1 MSTSTTPSYLH
12 YKLRLRSPAIV
23 STLSGEPNS
32 ATTQPFIP
40 GSALRGIVATRL
52 LASGIAGDSK
62 DFRRLILSGDVRYL
76 HAYPDLAGE
85 RALPCP
91 SSWKSLKDDKKSVC
105 DLAGYGGVIGADAEP
120 DDFDWPQEALATISD
135 PFSAASGSAGTTITP
150 RIGSRIHQQRD
161 REKGRPWTKRNG
173 TTEERRGVI
182 FPYEYLEAEQVFRGA
197 IQVMS
202 AAEDIIERIK
212 RLLGTGPILI
222 GRSRRAGYGGEATV
236 EFTGQTP
243 REYENVSNST
253 SRDVGAGA
261 SFRALLV
268 STYVGRHPTTG
279 QIDPSALQHELRRRL
294 GDAATVERTRWT
306 FETVGAFN
314 QKWRLEVPQ
323 AQAVVAGAVLVLK
336 ATSAIPAATL
346 RAIEHEGLGERR
358 VEGFGRI
365 LFLEHSEDHRVI
377 RLTRAEDQ
385 APAESGGPCQLG
397 SPSEQHHHQLA
408 LLEQRIVL
416 AAARAELDR
425 VAALDLATKAD
436 GKLPTNSLLGRVRT
450 LFRRAM
456 DEQTAQAA
464 LANLRVWCSDDGN
477 PEALKK
483 NARDKLDRC
492 RIGGGGFRLWLRKLA
507 EAGHGEPGWE
517 ALVQA
522 SGNQATLTG
531 LAAKSHLTSRA
542 ASEAVLH
549 SHSALLRVHLIDAV
563 LGAMAHLNRRGAR

>member
-1 MSTSTTPSYLH
+1 MSTSATPIYLH

-23 STLSGEPNS
+23 STMSGNPNN

-40 GSALRGIVATRL
+40 GSALRGVVAARL
-52 LASGIAGDSK
+52 LASGVAGDSEG
-62 DFRRLILSGDVRYL
+62 FRRLILSGDVRYL
-76 HAYPDLAGE
+76 HAYPELAGE
-85 RALPCP
+85 RALPSP
-91 SSWKSLKDDKKSVC
+91 SSWKSRKDDKKLVY
-105 DLAGYGGVIGADAEP
+105 DLAEYGGIIGADADP

-135 PFSAASGSAGTTITP
+135 PFSAATGSAGTTTTP
-150 RIGSRIHQQRD
+150 RMGSRLHQQRD
-161 REKGRPWTKRNG
+161 REKGRPWTKRDG
-173 TTEERRGVI
+173 ATEERRGVI

-197 IQVMS
+197 IQVMP
-202 AAEDIIERIK
+202 AAAADIGRIK
-212 RLLGTGPILI
+212 GLLGAGHILV

-236 EFTGQTP
+236 EFTGQAQ
-243 REYENVSNST
+243 REYENVSDSI
-253 SRDVGAGA
+253 SRDVGADA

-279 QIDPSALQHELRRRL
+279 QIDPNALQHELRRRL

-306 FETVGAFN
+306 FEAVGAFN

-365 LFLEHSEDHRVI
+365 LFLEHSEDHGAT

-385 APAESGGPCQLG
+385 APAESSGPRQLG
-397 SPSEQHHHQLA
+397 SPSEQYRHQLD

-416 AAARAELDR
+416 AAARAELDH
-425 VAALDLATKAD
+425 VAALDLAAKAE

-456 DEQTAQAA
+456 DEQAAQAA
-464 LANLRVWCSDDGN
+464 LVNLRIWCSDDDN

-483 NARDKLDRC
+483 NAREKLDRC
-492 RIGGGGFRLWLRKLA
+492 RISGGGFRLWLRRLA

-531 LAAKSHLTSRA
+531 LAAKSHLTSCA
-542 ASEAVLH
+542 ASEAILH

>member
-23 STLSGEPNS
+23 STLSGDPNS
-32 ATTQPFIP
+32 ATTQLFIP

-212 RLLGTGPILI
+212 GLLGTRPILI

>member
-1 MSTSTTPSYLH
+1 MNTLATPIYLH

-23 STLSGEPNS
+23 STLSGDPNS
-32 ATTQPFIP
+32 AVTQPFIP
-40 GSALRGIVATRL
+40 GGALRGVMATRL
-52 LASGIAGDSK
+52 LASGVAGDSEG
-62 DFRRLILSGDVRYL
+62 FRRLILSGDVRYL
-76 HAYPDLAGE
+76 HAYPELAGE
-85 RALPCP
+85 RALPSP
-91 SSWKSLKDDKKSVC
+91 SSWKSRKDDKKSVC
-105 DLAGYGGVIGADAEP
+105 DLAEYGGIIGADAEP
-120 DDFDWPQEALATISD
+120 DDFDWPEEGLATISD
-135 PFSAASGSAGTTITP
+135 PFSAATGSAGTTTAP
-150 RIGSRIHQQRD
+150 CMGSRLHQQRD

-173 TTEERRGVI
+173 ATEERRGVI

-197 IQVMS
+197 IQVMP
-202 AAEDIIERIK
+202 AAAADIGRIK
-212 RLLGTGPILI
+212 GLLGAGPILI

-236 EFTGQTP
+236 EFTGQAQ
-243 REYENVSNST
+243 REYENVSDAISQV
-253 SRDVGAGA
+253 RPEAW
-261 SFRALLV
+261 FRALLT
-268 STYVGRHPTTG
+268 SAYVGRHPTTG
-279 QIDPSALQHELRRRL
+279 QIDPSALQDELRRRF
-294 GDAATVERTRWT
+294 GDAAKIERTRWT

-323 AQAVVAGAVLVLK
+323 AQTVGAGAVLVLK

-365 LFLEHSEDHRVI
+365 LFLEHSENHGAI
-377 RLTRAEDQ
+377 RLTRAENQ
-385 APAESGGPCQLG
+385 APTESSGPRQLG
-397 SPSEQHHHQLA
+397 SPSEQHRHQLA

-425 VAALDLATKAD
+425 VATLDLAAKATD
-436 GKLPTNSLLGRVRT
+436 LATNSLLGRVRT

-456 DEQTAQAA
+456 DEQAAQAA
-464 LANLRVWCSDDGN
+464 LVNLRTWCTDDHN

-483 NARDKLDRC
+483 NAREKLDRC
-492 RIGGGGFRLWLRKLA
+492 RISGGGFRLWLRRLA
-507 EAGHGEPGWE
+507 EAGHGEPGWQV
-517 ALVQA
+517 LVQA

-531 LAAKSHLTSRA
+531 LAARNHLTSCA